1 MVIKLCEYCRTY
13 YDIHEHKQYAYNEI
27 PTTISNYEKIVKG
40 IDAAVARY
48 QKDIPVKFTPKQIT
62 QIKNGDKVFDEAI
75 LDHEVPEDKPVDKP
89 VAKKSKEFSID
100 NFLGN
105 VTNNIQKANEVAQ
118 KETSSKSEQAKK
130 RKANV
135 SKTFRP
141 DDAKELFKFEN
152 DNDDQSVPTMVQSVP
167 TTDKTIDLSLYSNVS
182 TYEIE
187 LEKMKL
193 ARLDLELHQQKCKID
208 MLQKIEYERMNV
220 KKQ

>member
-1 MVIKLCEYCRTY
+1 M
-13 YDIHEHKQYAYNEI
+13 
-27 PTTISNYEKIVKG
+27 
-40 IDAAVARY
+40 
-48 QKDIPVKFTPKQIT
+48 
-62 QIKNGDKVFDEAI
+62 KVYDEAI

-89 VAKKSKEFSID
+89 AAKKSKDFSID

-141 DDAKELFKFEN
+141 DNAKELFKFEN
-152 DNDDQSVPTMVQSVP
+152 DDDQSVPTMVQSVP